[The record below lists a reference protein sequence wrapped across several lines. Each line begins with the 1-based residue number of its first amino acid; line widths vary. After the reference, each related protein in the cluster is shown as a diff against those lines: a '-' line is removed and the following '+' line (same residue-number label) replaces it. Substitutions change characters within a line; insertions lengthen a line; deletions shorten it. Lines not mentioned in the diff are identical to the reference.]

1 MISRVSNIDF
11 AEINRD
17 DPFAMHRKEI
27 EEFWDS
33 CCRKDPSSY
42 SETIL
47 NVFDIKESNQ
57 AYTLSMER
65 INFYEA
71 FYSKKTGNIKVSPL
85 FSGGILITSDG
96 YCCLAADKNND
107 INLIGGLSS
116 LTDYSNGRYDPEIC
130 LVREFLEE
138 TGADIRGEH
147 FSYSL
152 KYIKTPDEDETYSP
166 VGLIYEVRTT
176 YGKDDI
182 ENIFNTSRHDSE
194 LGSLVF
200 FRLEEKDIFSNNKRR
215 PYINELFTLLSGE

>member
-1 MISRVSNIDF
+1 M
-11 AEINRD
+11 
-17 DPFAMHRKEI
+17 
-27 EEFWDS
+27 
-33 CCRKDPSSY
+33 
-42 SETIL
+42 
-47 NVFDIKESNQ
+47 
-57 AYTLSMER
+57 
-65 INFYEA
+65 
-71 FYSKKTGNIKVSPL
+71 
-85 FSGGILITSDG
+85 TSDG

-182 ENIFNTSRHDSE
+182 ENIMPPSLARAIASVSFDTDCIIAEAIGMLRQIGHSSSPFLNLTSGV
-194 LGSLVF
+194 L
-200 FRLEEKDIFSNNKRR
+200 RLTFAGMHSFEV
-215 PYINELFTLLSGE
+215 